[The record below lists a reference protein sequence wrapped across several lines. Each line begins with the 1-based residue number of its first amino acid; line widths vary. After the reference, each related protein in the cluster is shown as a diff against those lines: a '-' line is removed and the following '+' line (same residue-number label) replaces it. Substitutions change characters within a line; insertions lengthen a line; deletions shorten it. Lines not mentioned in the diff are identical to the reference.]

1 MGTDMGTDIGTDGLF
16 SENIIFDKARTLKL
30 LLLKAYAQK
39 VNLSLRVRSH
49 RFSCI
54 MYSHNIDHSNFLT
67 IYSCIQWIVYIGL

>member
-1 MGTDMGTDIGTDGLF
+1 MGTDMGTDIGTNRLF
-16 SENIIFDKARTLKL
+16 SENVILDKARTLK
-30 LLLKAYAQK
+30 LLKAYAQK

-49 RFSCI
+49 RFSCS